1 MYKNPQSNNNRES
14 VTLIKYSHE
23 YKYEYF
29 HKIPL

>member
-14 VTLIKYSHE
+14 VTFKYSRE